1 MGAAAVPNDRQPEYV
16 LLHGTTQSAEGY
28 QRLTRALSRRGKEAV
43 AVQLPADQPQW
54 VAEDYAEFVAGRL
67 EHVNRP
73 VVVGH
78 SGAGLLL
85 PALARRLD
93 ARRVVWLAAYVPTQ
107 GASLLDELRTDPE
120 RLFNPEWLTA
130 DPTEDPAA
138 AAYFL
143 FHDCDSETLTWA
155 LRTVQRF
162 DPRAAYSGVFTDD
175 GRQRAPSTYV
185 VCRQDRTLRPDW
197 QHMAAATRLD
207 GAEVIELHCGHAPH
221 VSQPEELADL
231 LARQ

>member
-1 MGAAAVPNDRQPEYV
+1 MSNEPPCEPPGCGGSRHDQEPF
-16 LLHGTTQSAEGY
+16 LLIDGTTQSAKGY
-28 QRLTRALSRRGKEAV
+28 QRLTRALSQRGKEAV
-43 AVQLPADQPQW
+43 AVQRPAEQPDW
-54 VAEDYAEFVAGRL
+54 VAEDHAEFVAGQL

-93 ARRVVWLAAYVPTQ
+93 ARRIVWLAAYVPTQ

-130 DPTEDPAA
+130 DPTGDPAA

-143 FHDCDSETLTWA
+143 FHDCDFETLTWA
-155 LRTVQRF
+155 LRSVQ
-162 DPRAAYSGVFTDD
+162 
-175 GRQRAPSTYV
+175 
-185 VCRQDRTLRPDW
+185 
-197 QHMAAATRLD
+197 
-207 GAEVIELHCGHAPH
+207 
-221 VSQPEELADL
+221 
-231 LARQ
+231 